1 MRKRDLYILTVGL
14 FTYISDPRFVALH
27 VAGTQEW
34 RLKILSPT
42 QRDSGIYEC
51 HVSTN
56 PKMSLQFQLD
66 VSGESQQGF
75 TGSVAPYVQ

>member
-1 MRKRDLYILTVGL
+1 MYILTVGL

-66 VSGESQQGF
+66 VSGESQQLYRDRV
-75 TGSVAPYVQ
+75 TSYAQ